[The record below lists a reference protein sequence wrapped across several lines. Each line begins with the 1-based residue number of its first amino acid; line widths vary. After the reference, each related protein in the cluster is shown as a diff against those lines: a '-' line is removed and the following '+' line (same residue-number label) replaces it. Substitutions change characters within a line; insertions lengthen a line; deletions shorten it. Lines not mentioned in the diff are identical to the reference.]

1 MSDASVCAP
10 NSCNASQLV
19 DNDFTTMASTQCTEV
34 PWMNIELA
42 EPATIRTVA
51 FFNRLDW
58 YTNGIGISSIRVGT
72 NTNPNSNEE
81 CKGNIDRDGVYTCT
95 NPL

>member
-1 MSDASVCAP
+1 
-10 NSCNASQLV
+10 
-19 DNDFTTMASTQCTEV
+19 
-34 PWMNIELA
+34 MNIELA

-51 FFNRLDW
+51 FLNRLDCC
-58 YTNGIGISSIRVGT
+58 TSSIGLSSIRVGT
-72 NTNPNSNEE
+72 NANPNSNVE

>member
-1 MSDASVCAP
+1 M
-10 NSCNASQLV
+10 
-19 DNDFTTMASTQCTEV
+19 DNDFTTIAHTKGTEV

-51 FFNRLDW
+51 FFNRLDCC
-58 YTNGIGISSIRVGT
+58 TGRIGLSSIRVGT